1 LKSFPN
7 FEQIFNTIEKNPKIN
22 KKLISKYLEYVYFDN
37 EIIANENKIKEIEY
51 EDENILEN
59 NPNENIESDTDNDK
73 NEFPKQKKTNNKK
86 EVIKRNSTNKIIS
99 NNNIKKDSLLNN
111 NNNNNQN
118 FQNDNFPIEKNESI
132 KNNNKNLF
140 QSLSKQFNNTL
151 NNLFDDLEQG
161 INDKLSFQNNRINK
175 LKQTIKNNI
184 EFKKQKINDLK
195 IEKEIDENSSNWKI
209 ILSYLKNEYYEKAYL
224 KALDSGDDL
233 IFLRLIF
240 LKGTKFLDTISL
252 NTNKKIMIRL
262 NQISR
267 CFMIEQQIVNFIIEF
282 YNLNM
287 INLNLFN
294 ENELNDLMQSLFEIG
309 INDDEIGNSA
319 KLIYNKIKESFQI
332 NNIN

>member
-1 LKSFPN
+1 M
-7 FEQIFNTIEKNPKIN
+7 
-22 KKLISKYLEYVYFDN
+22 
-37 EIIANENKIKEIEY
+37 
-51 EDENILEN
+51 
-59 NPNENIESDTDNDK
+59 
-73 NEFPKQKKTNNKK
+73 
-86 EVIKRNSTNKIIS
+86 
-99 NNNIKKDSLLNN
+99 LNN
-111 NNNNNQN
+111 NNNNNKN

-140 QSLSKQFNNTL
+140 ESLSKQFNNTL

-209 ILSYLKNEYYEKAYL
+209 ILSYLKNENYEKAYL

-240 LKGTKFLDTISL
+240 SKGTKFLENISL

-267 CFMIEQQIVNFIIEF
+267 CFMIEQQILNFII
-282 YNLNM
+282 
-287 INLNLFN
+287 
-294 ENELNDLMQSLFEIG
+294 
-309 INDDEIGNSA
+309 
-319 KLIYNKIKESFQI
+319 
-332 NNIN
+332 